1 MKYFS
6 KFTDDIETEAFKFET
21 GTESVMDFNWD
32 FMGNMIYKSKLR
44 LFTFFEHLDVWDIR
58 WEIQ

>member
-1 MKYFS
+1 
-6 KFTDDIETEAFKFET
+6 
-21 GTESVMDFNWD
+21 MDFNWD